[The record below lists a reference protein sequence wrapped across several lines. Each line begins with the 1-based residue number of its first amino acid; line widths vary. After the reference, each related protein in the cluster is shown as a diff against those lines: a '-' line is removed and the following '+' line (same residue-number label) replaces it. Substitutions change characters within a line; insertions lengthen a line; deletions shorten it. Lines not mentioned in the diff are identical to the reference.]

1 MNRDN
6 LLFLLFGFLLGFVGA
21 YLAFEAIAAKQ
32 PQRRI
37 AGMPIEDPAA
47 SGAAGTTTPMSGPE
61 SAGASGMAN
70 APTAGGAP
78 GAGGPGGGPGMEEI
92 RKLKEYV
99 DQHPEDADAVRKLAN
114 LNFDIGNWARARDL
128 YLQAE
133 KVGMV
138 DADLLTDLGITY
150 RELGESDQ
158 ALARFRQAEKLAP
171 EHWQSRFNQVIV
183 LGLDLGRFDEANG
196 ILEQL
201 KKTQP
206 ANPEIDRLAG
216 EIEKRRKAA
225 A

>member
-37 AGMPIEDPAA
+37 AGMPIEDP
-47 SGAAGTTTPMSGPE
+47 SAAGSTTPMSAPE
-61 SAGASGMAN
+61 SAGAPGMAS

-78 GAGGPGGGPGMEEI
+78 GAAGPGMEEI

-99 DQHPEDADAVRKLAN
+99 DQHPEDSDAVRKLAN

-128 YLQAE
+128 YLQFE
-133 KVGMV
+133 KVGTA

-150 RELGESDQ
+150 RELGESEQ

-183 LGLDLGRFDEANG
+183 LGLDLGRFDEAIG
-196 ILEQL
+196 ILDQL
-201 KKTQP
+201 RKTQP

>member
-6 LLFLLFGFLLGFVGA
+6 LLFLFFGFLLGFVGA

-37 AGMPIEDPAA
+37 AGMPTDDPNAGSGGGA
-47 SGAAGTTTPMSGPE
+47 TTPLSGPDGSGAPAPGE
-61 SAGASGMAN
+61 MAN
-70 APTAGGAP
+70 GPAAGGAP
-78 GAGGPGGGPGMEEI
+78 GRPGMEEI

-128 YLQAE
+128 YLQYE
-133 KVGMV
+133 KVAKP
-138 DADLLTDLGITY
+138 DADFLTDLGITH

-171 EHWQSRFNQVIV
+171 EHWQSRFNQAIV
-183 LGLDLGRFDEANG
+183 LGLDLGRFDEA
-196 ILEQL
+196 IQVLEQL
-201 KKTQP
+201 RTTQP
-206 ANPEIDRLAG
+206 ANPEIDRLKG

>member
-37 AGMPIEDPAA
+37 AGMPIDDPA
-47 SGAAGTTTPMSGPE
+47 AAGTTTPMSGPE
-61 SAGASGMAN
+61 SAGAPGGTAS
-70 APTAGGAP
+70 APTVGGAP
-78 GAGGPGGGPGMEEI
+78 SAGGPGMEEI
-92 RKLKEYV
+92 QKLKEYV
-99 DQHPEDADAVRKLAN
+99 DQHPEDSAAVRKLAN

-128 YLQAE
+128 YLQFE
-133 KVGMV
+133 KVDTA

-150 RELGESDQ
+150 RELGDSEQ

-196 ILEQL
+196 ILDQL
-201 KKTQP
+201 RKTQP